1 VTGAIIDLSAEQATP
16 KTISA
21 DVCIIGSGCGGATA
35 ARVLAEAGRDV
46 VVLEEGGDFP
56 AERFTQRD
64 GEMYD
69 QLYMERGGRASSD
82 LSVSVLQ
89 GRVLGG
95 GGIINA
101 CDVVPI
107 PEAVLEHWAKRH
119 GLHDFRPEAVAPHAK
134 LALEDLSA
142 GPIPEAQVNAA
153 NRLLRSGTEARG
165 LRGELMLHN
174 RVGCAGMGTCLIGC
188 PVDAKRNPRTVAIP
202 AALQAGARFYVRARA
217 RRIEG
222 ANNELKRIAVRI
234 LDQRGHRERGELTVR
249 APIVIVA
256 ANAIGS
262 AELLLRSAI
271 GNAHVGRHL
280 MLQPQLPVTAVFD
293 QRVEAFRGIPQAYAV
308 TEFERHDDPKHG
320 LWGFRI
326 EAIMGTPGMVGSL
339 LPFSGLEGKSAMAL
353 YDKIAASL
361 LLVPDAP
368 SGTVRIGSN
377 GRLRIDYIQRE
388 DHRARLR
395 QAVREAA
402 RIYLAAG
409 ARRVIVPTVPALVIE
424 TERDLGRVD
433 SLELAP
439 ASAPLLSAHQQGTLR
454 FAGSSRD
461 GAADPSGR
469 IYGTRGVYVFDSS
482 GFPSSASSH
491 TMAPIIAISRY
502 LSARLLAS

>member
-1 VTGAIIDLSAEQATP
+1 MTGAIIDLSKQAPPSTL
-16 KTISA
+16 SA

-35 ARVLAEAGRDV
+35 ARVLSEAGKHV
-46 VVLEEGGDFP
+46 IVLEEGGDFP

-107 PEAVLEHWAKRH
+107 PEGVLEHWSRRH
-119 GLHDFRPEAVAPHAK
+119 GLSDFRPQAVEPYAR

-142 GPIPEAQVNAA
+142 APIPEAQVNRA
-153 NRLLRSGTEARG
+153 NRLLRAGTEALG

-202 AALQAGARFYVRARA
+202 AALAAGARFYVRARA

-222 ANNELKRIAVRI
+222 ASREIKQIVVRT
-234 LDQRGHRERGELTVR
+234 LDERGYHERGELRVR

-256 ANAIGS
+256 ANAVAS

-293 QRVEAFRGIPQAYAV
+293 ERVEAFRGIPQAYAV
-308 TEFERHDDPKHG
+308 TEFEQHDDPKHG

-339 LPFSGLEGKSAMAL
+339 LPFSGFEGKSAMSL
-353 YDKIAASL
+353 YDRIAASL

-368 SGTVRIGSN
+368 SGAVRIESD
-377 GRLRIDYIQRE
+377 GRLRIDYVQRE
-388 DHRARLR
+388 EHRARLR

-424 TERDLGRVD
+424 SERDLARVAA
-433 SLELAP
+433 LELAP
-439 ASAPLLSAHQQGTLR
+439 ASAPLLSAHQQGSLR
-454 FAGSSRD
+454 FSASSRD
-461 GAADPSGR
+461 GALDPSGR
-469 IYGTRGVYVFDSS
+469 VHGTRGIYVFDSS

-491 TMAPIIAISRY
+491 TMAPIITISRY